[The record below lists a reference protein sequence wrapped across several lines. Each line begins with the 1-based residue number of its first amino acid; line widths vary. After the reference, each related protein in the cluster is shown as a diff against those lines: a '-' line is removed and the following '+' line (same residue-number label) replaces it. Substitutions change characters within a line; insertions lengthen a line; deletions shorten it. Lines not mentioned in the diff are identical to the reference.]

1 MITILI
7 RKWGEMVNENLLQ
20 AWSRTKQYWSQFSK
34 MQKTTII
41 ATVMI
46 VLLSLGLIS
55 YNFSKTE
62 YALAYTNLQPSD
74 AASIKT
80 YLDGAKIPYQLSE
93 DGKSI
98 GVPRSEVAS
107 VKLAIESQGLN
118 KTGNVGYGA
127 FSESSTFGTTDQEFN
142 VKYVNAVQG
151 ELQQLINSNQAIASS
166 KVLISMP
173 EKEVF
178 LRAGEEQEKATAS
191 VVLDVKPGYTLDQTK
206 VDTLYN
212 LVSHSIKGL
221 PVENITISDQ
231 NGDLLEYSK
240 GQSKVAGASNLA
252 LQQFEINSQ
261 FKNDVQKNVQQM
273 LGSIFGKDK
282 VIVSVFSTMN
292 FDQKSSKNQ
301 LVTAP
306 NQADQ
311 KGLEIST
318 QEIQKNSTS
327 NGGAA
332 GGVAGTGETD
342 VPGYQGAATSGNAQ
356 SEELQR
362 TVNYEVNRITEE
374 IVATPYVVKDLTI
387 NVGVEPPDPAD
398 PNSLSDATMTEVNTI
413 LQNVVRA
420 ALADNGQ
427 TITDADLAKKVT
439 VVKHTFAKTNEAA
452 TTDTNTMLLYGG
464 LGGLALALVAVGAF
478 FMMRK
483 RKKAA
488 TVEEEM
494 IVNDAAATRVE
505 FPTIGMENNNE
516 NQVRKQLEQLAKK
529 KPEEFVNLLR
539 TWLAEE

>member
-1 MITILI
+1 
-7 RKWGEMVNENLLQ
+7 
-20 AWSRTKQYWSQFSK
+20 

-62 YALAYTNLQPSD
+62 YSLAYTNLQPSD
-74 AASIKT
+74 AAAIKG

-118 KTGNVGYGA
+118 KNGNVGYGA

-142 VKYVNAVQG
+142 VKYLNAVQG
-151 ELQQLINSNQAIASS
+151 ELQQLINSNQAIANS

-191 VVLDVKPGYTLDQTK
+191 VVLDVKPGYQLDQAK

-240 GQSKVAGASNLA
+240 GQNKTAGASNLA
-252 LQQFEINSQ
+252 LQQFEINNE

-292 FDQKSSKNQ
+292 FDQKSSHNQ

-318 QEIQKNSTS
+318 QEIQKNSKNS
-327 NGGAA
+327 GGAA

-342 VPGYQGAATSGNAQ
+342 VPGYTGSSTSGNAE

-374 IVATPYVVKDLTI
+374 IVSTPYVVKDLTI

-398 PNSLSDATMTEVNTI
+398 PNSLSDETMTEVRTI

-427 TITDADLAKKVT
+427 TISDEDLAKKVT
-439 VVKHTFAKTNEAA
+439 VVKHTFAKTNNTAG
-452 TTDTNTMLLYGG
+452 TDTNTMLLYGG

-478 FMMRK
+478 FLMRK
-483 RKKAA
+483 RKKAD

-494 IVNDAAATRVE
+494 IVNDAAAARVE
-505 FPTIGMENNNE
+505 FPTIDMETNNE